1 MVEMLYF
8 LKVPLILFMAVVAPL
23 WIIQHYRHKSKSI
36 ARATE
41 VSTEELARMAET
53 AHRLED
59 RIHTL
64 EQILDREAPGWR
76 TR

>member
-1 MVEMLYF
+1 MVEMLAF

-23 WIIQHYRHKSKSI
+23 WIIQHYRHKSKAA
-36 ARATE
+36 ARADAVTG
-41 VSTEELARMAET
+41 SDLARMAET
-53 AHRLED
+53 ARRLED
-59 RIHTL
+59 RITVL